1 MPVVGLTGG
10 IASGKSTVC
19 GFFRADGAHILDAD
33 QMARQVVM
41 PGEPAWHAIVNH
53 FGKSILN
60 PDGSLD
66 RTGLGEIV
74 FNDKMQRT
82 VLEGIIHPG
91 VRQAMIAATAR
102 LSADHPGALII
113 QEVPLLLETGMHH
126 HQGLAEIIV
135 VYLPEAI
142 QIERLIKR
150 DGIGREQ
157 ALSRIRAQMPMEEK
171 SKLATLIIDNSG
183 SLAQTR
189 DQVRR
194 IHRRLKAKSDAG
206 QV

>member
-19 GFFRADGAHILDAD
+19 GFFQAAGAHILDAD
-33 QMARQVVM
+33 MMARQVVM
-41 PGEPAWHAIVNH
+41 PGEPAWYAIIDH

-66 RTGLGEIV
+66 RAGLGEIV
-74 FNDKMQRT
+74 FGDKKQRT
-82 VLEGIIHPG
+82 VLEGIIHPR

-102 LSADHPGALII
+102 LSKAEPGGLII
-113 QEVPLLLETGMHH
+113 QDVPLLLETGMHRN
-126 HQGLAEIIV
+126 QGLDEIIV
-135 VYLPEAI
+135 VYLPEVT

-150 DGIGREQ
+150 DGINREQ
-157 ALSRIRAQMPMEEK
+157 ALSRIRVQMPMEEK
-171 SKLATLIIDNSG
+171 RKLATIVIDNSG
-183 SLAQTR
+183 SLDQTR
-189 DQVRR
+189 DQVRQ
-194 IHRRLKAKSDAG
+194 IHRRLKAISDAG